1 MAWKWLH
8 PSATAILMGMREPKA
23 TTASALRITIAAA
36 TRMKE
41 MTMLS
46 FFQRPRVVRVCSY
59 MRFRFGKLEHVITHL
74 RSLPSA

>member
-1 MAWKWLH
+1 
-8 PSATAILMGMREPKA
+8 MGMREPKA
-23 TTASALRITIAAA
+23 ITASALRVTIAAA

-59 MRFRFGKLEHVITHL
+59 VRFRFGRQEHVITHL
-74 RSLPSA
+74 RSLPT

>member
-1 MAWKWLH
+1 
-8 PSATAILMGMREPKA
+8 
-23 TTASALRITIAAA
+23 
-36 TRMKE
+36 
-41 MTMLS
+41 MLS